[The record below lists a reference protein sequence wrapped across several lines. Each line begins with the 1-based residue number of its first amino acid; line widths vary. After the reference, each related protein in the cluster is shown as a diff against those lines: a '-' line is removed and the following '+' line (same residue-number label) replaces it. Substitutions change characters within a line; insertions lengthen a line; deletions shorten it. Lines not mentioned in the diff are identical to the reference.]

1 MGKRS
6 AFPRIPKDKYR
17 TPLAAVVPLLPHLPA
32 GTLFDEPCAGNGALI
47 DLLEAA
53 GHRCVW
59 ASDTAPERD
68 DIDMADALDL
78 TGNDHIGADMVI
90 TNPPWTRSILHP
102 LIDHLSAILPCW
114 FLFDASWPYTKQ
126 SADLIRRCSKI
137 VPVGRIKWIPDSPYA
152 GKDDCAW
159 FEFLP
164 GHTTGPRLVPITTKG
179 TSNAAPATKVPL
191 PLVPSGAG
199 VRERQDAPDAGS
211 PPDTEVAGRHQN
223 GTVLP
228 GLQSHQGR
236 YAGSGVDRVHGSSSE
251 MVAKLRS
258 KLRFVVSQRIGADD
272 VDEGTE

>member
-1 MGKRS
+1 M
-6 AFPRIPKDKYR
+6 
-17 TPLAAVVPLLPHLPA
+17 PLLPHLPA

-199 VRERQDAPDAGS
+199 VRERPDSPDAGPS
-211 PPDTEVAGRHQN
+211 PDTEIAGGHHN

-228 GLQSHQGR
+228 PMQCR
-236 YAGSGVDRVHGSSSE
+236 ESGHERNGVASIPRTSSQ
-251 MVAKLRS
+251 MVAALRS
-258 KLRFVVSQRIGADD
+258 RMRFVVQARIGAGD
-272 VDEGTE
+272 VEGGTE